1 MSDNSSAPRRR
12 VESVGLLTA
21 AAAALVLCLAG
32 GAAADGAPGGDG
44 GGGGGDGG
52 RPPYACADDQWPWG
66 CLAECESSGDWH
78 INTGNSYYGGLQF
91 WQPTWEAY
99 GGLKYARRADL
110 ATRDEQIEVAKR
122 VQAAQGWGAWPECAR
137 RYGLLGDR
145 DRDRDRDRGD
155 GDGGD
160 HGGRRHLV
168 RPGETLSGIARRHRV
183 KGGWQAL
190 YDANREA
197 VGERPDRLQ
206 VGTRLRLR

>member
-12 VESVGLLTA
+12 VESVGLLVA
-21 AAAALVLCLAG
+21 AAATLLLCLPGVAV
-32 GAAADGAPGGDG
+32 ADGAPGGGDD
-44 GGGGGDGG
+44 GGGDGG

-122 VQAAQGWGAWPECAR
+122 VQADQGWGAWPQCAR
-137 RYGLLGDR
+137 RYGLLGDYAYVVQ
-145 DRDRDRDRGD
+145 RGD
-155 GDGGD
+155 
-160 HGGRRHLV
+160 
-168 RPGETLSGIARRHRV
+168 TLAGIARRHHVR
-183 KGGWQAL
+183 GGWREL
-190 YDANREA
+190 YEANRDA
-197 VGERPDRLQ
+197 IGEHPDDLV
-206 VGTRLRLR
+206 VGTRLKLR